1 MAEIDKLELQIKS
14 DSTNASRGIDALIGT
29 LDRLKG
35 VTKGGLGLTAVA
47 NQIKKVSDASNTI
60 SPTTINNLKGLSDAI
75 KTLSGIGNIKIS
87 ASIANQ
93 ITALNTAL
101 GRLNIGS
108 GHTKIQALV
117 MALQPLETLGKTN
130 LKSTADALDK
140 LPGAIAKIDT
150 RKLYGEV
157 QALTRT
163 FKPLADEMQKIANGF
178 SAFPSRIQSLIATN
192 ERLTQSNERTS
203 KSYTDLYSKLRM
215 VYSGIKTLIS
225 GVAKGLKLSLNYDE
239 SMNMF
244 VVSMGKYAK
253 EAYDYAEI
261 VSDAMGIDPAEWM
274 TNQSIFMTLATGFGV
289 ASDRAYKMSKNLT
302 QLGYD
307 LTSFAGEAEN
317 FDVSDAMLK
326 LQSGLAG
333 ELEPLRRIGFD
344 LSQARLQQE
353 AYNLGIDKKIA
364 KMTQAE
370 KAELR
375 YHAILTQVT
384 SAHNDMANTLQAP
397 ANQLRVLK
405 AQVTQAGRA
414 IGDLFI
420 PMLNAILPYAI
431 AVVKVIRLVAESIAK
446 LFGQELKTVDW
457 SKGMRGMASGAED
470 IATGLDNATDSA
482 KKLQQYTMGFDELN
496 VIDPNKGSSGDSG
509 AVGVGGSGFDFELPE
524 YNFLE
529 GLTESNTNSVFEKMK
544 EHLPEIC
551 TLVAAIGAGFAAWGI
566 HSSLIPTIETIKTLI
581 GNGKFSMSFGVL
593 GALAFMGDLAT
604 LKKFIDDYKNNGAS
618 FYNVAGMIS
627 TFAGLIGDALII
639 LGNVKTGGALKV
651 IEGVGQIVAAISDV
665 SKNGINWDNVTTA
678 TTGISNLAIGI
689 GAVTG
694 NMQLAGAGLALQG
707 VVLIVDEVKNI
718 IAALK
723 TGNWEDVSWA
733 NLAIG
738 SIMAVGGVLVALG
751 KFSGIKKSVDTTT
764 VATELGEVGN
774 TIGDVSTNTST
785 LTTKLKSF
793 ATNMAWGTLILA
805 EVAVAAGII
814 VGSIWGLGLMLGQI
828 GTAWQ
833 PVIENGGTVAIAM
846 GLGVAILAVVGV
858 ATAALGTLGGAMA
871 GQIGI
876 GIAIL
881 AELGIATGLFL
892 VEIWGIGK
900 GLDEIGKAWQPVLD
914 NGETIAK
921 GIGIGTG
928 LLVAIGVVTAAL
940 GVATV
945 ATAGAL
951 PLAIGLGTAIL
962 LELGGAFKAF
972 CDNLIDVADKLSDDL
987 HPELKDLNAILPDLN
1002 TEIENFKDFMIK
1014 FAEFVVE
1021 YSKSSAISGFASTI
1035 TKIVGFFTKDPIKAL
1050 SDDVNKQY
1058 NQASDLK
1065 TNLDLANPKLQDVI
1079 DGLGIY
1085 KARIDKIKEVTD
1097 TIDTTDMAT
1106 DVFTNMVTISEKMA
1120 DFGKEM
1126 KNYYDKIKDIKVN
1139 IMDNMVNCMNDVID
1153 FAVRIKNEVDINKVN
1168 DFTKAIKDLTTAV
1181 KDLPTSKTLTI
1192 TAIYKT
1198 SGTAPKQFATGGYP
1212 ETGQMFIAREAGA
1225 ELVGNIGR
1233 KTAVVNNEQIVA
1245 SVSRG
1250 VAEANN
1256 EQNSLLREQN
1266 GLLRA
1271 LLEKE
1276 SGVYLD
1282 GKRLTNSVEKYQS
1295 QRGRAIVVGGAV

>member
-130 LKSTADALDK
+130 LASTANALDK

-178 SAFPSRIQSLIATN
+178 SAFPSRIQTLIATN
-192 ERLTQSNERTS
+192 ERLVQSNERTS
-203 KSYTDLYSKLRM
+203 KSYINLYAKLRM
-215 VYSGIKTLIS
+215 AYSAVRVGVQS
-225 GVAKGLKLSLNYDE
+225 VAKVIKLSNDYIED
-239 SMNMF
+239 MNLF
-244 VVSMGKYAK
+244 TVSMGKYAD
-253 EAYDYAEI
+253 EAQTYAER
-261 VSDAMGIDPAEWM
+261 VSEILGIDPGEWM
-274 TNQSIFMTLATGFGV
+274 RNQGVFMTLATGFGV
-289 ASDRAYKMSKNLT
+289 AGDRANKMSKNLT

-307 LTSFAGEAEN
+307 LSSFFNISTE
-317 FDVSDAMLK
+317 DAMLK

-353 AYNLGIDKKIA
+353 AYILGIDKKIA

-384 SAHNDMANTLQAP
+384 TAHNDMADTINAP

-414 IGDLFI
+414 IGNILI
-420 PMLNAILPYAI
+420 PMLNAILPVAI
-431 AVVKVIRLVAESIAK
+431 AVIKVIRLVADSIAR
-446 LFGQELKTVDW
+446 LFGKELQTVDW
-457 SKGMRGMASGAED
+457 SNGMRGLSSGAED
-470 IATGLDNATDSA
+470 VATGLDNATESA

-496 VIDPNKGSSGDSG
+496 VIDPNKGKGSDSG
-509 AVGVGGSGFDFELPE
+509 SGVGGSGFDFELPE
-524 YNFLE
+524 YNFLK
-529 GLTESNTNSVFEKMK
+529 GLGESKANGVFEEMK
-544 EHLPEIC
+544 NHLSEI
-551 TLVAAIGAGFAAWGI
+551 TTAVAGIGAGFAAWVI
-566 HSSLIPTIETIKTLI
+566 HDKLIPTLSTIKGLI
-581 GNGKFSMSFGVL
+581 GSGNFSLSFGTIGVL
-593 GALAFMGDLAT
+593 SFMGDLAT
-604 LKKFIDDYKNNGAS
+604 LKKFIDDYRENGAS

-627 TFAGLIGDALII
+627 TFAGLIGDALIV
-639 LGNVKTGGALKV
+639 LGNVKTGGALKIV
-651 IEGVGQIVAAISDV
+651 EGVGQIVAAISDV

-718 IAALK
+718 IAAIK

-785 LTTKLKSF
+785 LTTKLKSL
-793 ATNMAWGTLILA
+793 ATNLAWGTLILA

-833 PVIENGGTVAIAM
+833 PVIENGGTVAIAI

-1058 NQASDLK
+1058 KQASDLK

-1085 KARIDKIKEVTD
+1085 KSRLDKIKEVTD

-1106 DVFTNMVTISEKMA
+1106 DVFTNMVTISGKMA

-1271 LLEKE
+1271 LLEKQ
-1276 SGVYLD
+1276 GNVYLD
-1282 GKRLTNSVEKYQS
+1282 GKKVTANVEKHQRE
-1295 QRGRAIVVGGAV
+1295 RGRAILVGGVV